1 MEKELEMD
9 TTSDSQVLMAR
20 QPIFDRSQRV
30 VAYELLYRD
39 EQDTENAL
47 FRGTGATREVILNSY
62 TSISDQGSLKRV
74 PAFINLTR
82 DLLVSEDFPELPR
95 KNIVIEIL
103 EDIEI
108 DRELIIAVHR
118 LVKAGYRIALD
129 DFIYKAEAVPLLKMA
144 HIVKVDVKGMNF
156 DQVAEQVRLITP
168 FKVTLLAEKIET
180 VEMLEECNKL
190 GFKLFQGHFLSKP
203 KLVKGKK
210 VDPNQAAL
218 FELVQEL
225 QNPNT
230 TPERLEHLIIRDPV
244 LTYKL
249 LRIVNSAAY
258 SLVRKVESLTEAIVM
273 LGMAQ
278 IRKWSTLIALNNQN
292 GKPEEISRSLLV
304 RGRMCEE
311 VALAAKLSNHGSYF
325 MTGMMSNLH
334 LLLDIDQQTML
345 KEVPLG
351 DDIKNAILYNEGQMG
366 ETLLH
371 VGNYEAGDW
380 DLLPSNFDANL
391 YEACYRKAL
400 DWSKEAMQALN
411 DLDM

>member
-1 MEKELEMD
+1 MES
-9 TTSDSQVLMAR
+9 TSDSQVLMAR

-39 EQDTENAL
+39 DQDSDNSL
-47 FRGTGATREVILNSY
+47 FRNAGSTSEVILNSY
-62 TSISDQGSLKRV
+62 TSISDQGELKRV
-74 PAFINLTR
+74 PAFINLNR
-82 DLLVSEDFPELPR
+82 DLLVSDDFPELPR
-95 KNIVIEIL
+95 KNIVL
-103 EDIEI
+103 EVHQNIKP
-108 DRELIIAVHR
+108 DREIITAIYR

-129 DFIYKAEAVPLLKMA
+129 HFTYKAAYEPLLKMA
-144 HIVKVDVKGMNF
+144 HIVKVDVQNMSVEE
-156 DQVAEQVRLITP
+156 VAEQVRLLTP
-168 FKVTLLAEKIET
+168 FKVTLLAEKIQT
-180 VEMLEECNKL
+180 VEMLEACNKL

-203 KLVKGKK
+203 KPVKGKK

-258 SLVRKVESLTEAIVM
+258 SLVRKLESLTEAIVM
-273 LGMAQ
+273 LGMTQ
-278 IRKWSTLIALNNQN
+278 IRKWATLIALNNQS
-292 GKPEEISRSLLV
+292 GKPEEICRSLLV

-311 VALAAKLSNHGSYF
+311 IALASKRSNPGSYF

-334 LLLDIDQQTML
+334 LLLDIDRESML
-345 KEVPLG
+345 REVPLS
-351 DDIKNAILYNEGQMG
+351 DEIKNAILLNEGEMG
-366 ETLLH
+366 ETLMY

-380 DLLPSNFDANL
+380 DLLPTNFDSNL
-391 YEACYRKAL
+391 YETCYRKAL
-400 DWSKEAMQALN
+400 DWSKEAMQALS
-411 DLDM
+411 DID

>member
-1 MEKELEMD
+1 
-9 TTSDSQVLMAR
+9 MAR
-20 QPIFDRSQRV
+20 QPIFDRNQRV

-39 EQDTENAL
+39 DNDTESAL
-47 FRGTGATREVILNSY
+47 FCNSGATSEVILSSY
-62 TSISDQGSLKRV
+62 TSISDQGELRRV

-82 DLLVSEDFPELPR
+82 ELLVSEDFPDLPK
-95 KNIVIEIL
+95 KNIVFEIL
-103 EDIEI
+103 EDIKV
-108 DRELIIAVHR
+108 DREVVTAVHR

-129 DFIYKAEAVPLLKMA
+129 DFIFKPEYSPLLKLA
-144 HIVKVDVKGMNF
+144 HIVKVDVKGMTY
-156 DQVAEQVRLITP
+156 DQIREQVELISP
-168 FKVTLLAEKIET
+168 YKVTLLAEKIET
-180 VEMLEECNKL
+180 VEVLEECNKL

-203 KLVKGKK
+203 KIVEGKK
-210 VDPNQAAL
+210 IEPNQIAL
-218 FELVQEL
+218 MQLVQEL

-230 TPERLEHLIIRDPV
+230 TPETLEHLIVRDPV

-278 IRKWSTLIALNNQN
+278 IRKWATLIAMSNHS

-311 VALAAKLSNHGSYF
+311 IAIARRQRNTGSYF

-334 LLLDIDQQTML
+334 LLLDISQDVML

-351 DDIKNAILYNEGQMG
+351 NDIERAILYGEGDLG
-366 ETLLH
+366 ETL
-371 VGNYEAGDW
+371 VNVVNYEAGDW
-380 DLLPSNFDANL
+380 DLLPMDFDGNL
-391 YEACYRKAL
+391 YEQCYRQAL
-400 DWSKEAMQALN
+400 EWSKEAMQALN
-411 DLDM
+411 ESDS

>member
-1 MEKELEMD
+1 MD
-9 TTSDSQVLMAR
+9 TSSGAQILMSR

-39 EQDTENAL
+39 GQDADSSL
-47 FRGTGATREVILNSY
+47 FSQSSATSELLLNSY
-62 TSISDQGSLKRV
+62 TSISDQGELKRV
-74 PAFINLTR
+74 PAFINLSR
-82 DLLVSEDFPELPR
+82 ELLLSNDFPALPR
-95 KNIVIEIL
+95 KNIVLEINTNINV
-103 EDIEI
+103 ERDII
-108 DRELIIAVHR
+108 VAIYR

-129 DFIYKAEAVPLLKMA
+129 NFIYKPEHEPLFKMA
-144 HIVKVDVKGMNF
+144 QIIKLNVKNMSF
-156 DQVAEQVRLITP
+156 DDIAKQVSLLSP
-168 FKVTLLAEKIET
+168 FKVTLLAEKIQT

-203 KLVKGKK
+203 KLIKGKK

-230 TPERLEHLIIRDPV
+230 TPERLESLIIRDPV

-249 LRIVNSAAY
+249 LRIINSAAY

-278 IRKWSTLIALNNQN
+278 IRKWATLIALNNQS
-292 GKPEEISRSLLV
+292 GKPEEICRGLLV

-311 VALAAKLSNHGSYF
+311 IALASKRPNPGSYF

-334 LLLDIDQQTML
+334 LLLDIDRESML
-345 KEVPLG
+345 KEVPLS
-351 DDIKNAILYNEGQMG
+351 DEIKNAILLNEGEMG
-366 ETLLH
+366 ETLMH
-371 VGNYEAGDW
+371 VGNYETGDW
-380 DLLPSNFDANL
+380 DLLPTNFDATL
-391 YEACYRKAL
+391 YESCYRKSL
-400 DWSKEAMQALN
+400 EWSKEAMQALN
-411 DLDM
+411 DLD

>member
-1 MEKELEMD
+1 ME
-9 TTSDSQVLMAR
+9 SSSASQVLMAR

-39 EQDTENAL
+39 EHSSDHAL
-47 FRGTGATREVILNSY
+47 FCGSSATSDVILNTY
-62 TSISDQGSLKRV
+62 TSISDQGALKRV

-82 DLLVSEDFPELPR
+82 ELLVSDDFPELPR
-95 KNIVIEIL
+95 KNIVLEIL
-103 EDIEI
+103 EDIKV
-108 DRELIIAVHR
+108 DREVIIAVHR
-118 LVKAGYRIALD
+118 LVKDGYRIALD
-129 DFIYKAEAVPLLKMA
+129 DFIYKPEFEPLLKMA
-144 HIVKVDVKGMNF
+144 HIVKVDVKDMTF
-156 DQVAEQVRLITP
+156 DEIKEQVRLLSK

-180 VEMLEECNKL
+180 VEVLEECNKL

-203 KLVKGKK
+203 KIVKGKK

-218 FELVQEL
+218 IELVQEL

-230 TPERLEHLIIRDPV
+230 TPERLEQLIIRDPV

-258 SLVRKVESLTEAIVM
+258 ALVRKVESLTEAIVM

-278 IRKWSTLIALNNQN
+278 IRKWATLIALSNQS
-292 GKPEEISRSLLV
+292 GKPEEICRSLLV

-311 VALAAKLSNHGSYF
+311 IAIAGKQSNHSSYF

-334 LLLDIDQQTML
+334 LLLDIDRETML
-345 KEVPLG
+345 NEVPLA
-351 DDIKNAILYNEGQMG
+351 DEIKDAILLNEGDMG
-366 ETLLH
+366 EVLMH
-371 VGNYEAGDW
+371 VDNYEAGDW
-380 DLLPSNFDANL
+380 DLLPTDFDANL
-391 YEACYRKAL
+391 YENSYRLAL

-411 DLDM
+411 DID

>member
-1 MEKELEMD
+1 MD
-9 TTSDSQVLMAR
+9 TQTKGSQVLMAR
-20 QPIFDRSQRV
+20 QPIFDRTQRV
-30 VAYELLYRD
+30 VAYELLYRNED
-39 EQDTENAL
+39 DTENAL
-47 FRGTGATREVILNSY
+47 FRDSGATSAVILNTY
-62 TSISDQGSLKRV
+62 TSISDQGALKRV

-82 DLLVSEDFPELPR
+82 DLLVSNDFPDLPR

-103 EDIEI
+103 EDIAVDAEVI
-108 DRELIIAVHR
+108 AAVQRLI
-118 LVKAGYRIALD
+118 KDGYRIALD
-129 DFIYKAEAVPLLKMA
+129 DFIYKPGTEPLLKLA
-144 HIVKVDVKGMNF
+144 HIVKVDVKDMSF
-156 DQVAEQVRLITP
+156 DEIKQQVKLLLP

-180 VEMLEECNKL
+180 VEVLEECNKL

-203 KLVKGKK
+203 QVVKGKK

-230 TPERLEHLIIRDPV
+230 TPERLEQLIVRDPV

-278 IRKWSTLIALNNQN
+278 IRKWATLIALTNQS
-292 GKPEEISRSLLV
+292 GKPEEICRSLLV

-311 VALAAKLSNHGSYF
+311 IAIAQKRKNGGSYF

-334 LLLDIDQQTML
+334 VLLDIDRETML
-345 KEVPLG
+345 EQVPLG
-351 DDIKNAILYNEGQMG
+351 NDIKDAILLNEGDMG
-366 ETLLH
+366 EVLLD
-371 VGNYEAGDW
+371 VTNFEAGDW
-380 DLLPSNFDANL
+380 DLLPTDFDGTL
-391 YEACYRKAL
+391 YESCYRNAL
-400 DWSKEAMQALN
+400 NWSKEAMQALN
-411 DLDM
+411 DV